1 MQRWGAARHET
12 VSTQAVRRITLVSWP
27 IERIWE
33 VSEPRSGHHLNDVE

>member
-1 MQRWGAARHET
+1 MGRGAAWGV

-33 VSEPRSGHHLNDVE
+33 VFEPRSGHHLNDVE